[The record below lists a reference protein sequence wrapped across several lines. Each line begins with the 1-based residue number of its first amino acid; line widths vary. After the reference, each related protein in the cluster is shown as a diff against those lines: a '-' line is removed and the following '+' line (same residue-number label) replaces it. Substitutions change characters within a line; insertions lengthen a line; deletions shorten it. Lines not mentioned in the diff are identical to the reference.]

1 MRLRIITRDST
12 GTVELGALV
21 TKGLRPAEQKFMI
34 SNAEWTLGIVPPG
47 TTSYLIAHET
57 FEVLRRA
64 TAADDGSF
72 TSGGKRYW
80 LRPNDTAAP
89 PVAEVVPA

>member
-1 MRLRIITRDST
+1 MRDSS

-21 TKGLRPAEQKFMI
+21 TKGLRPPEQKFMI

-57 FEVLRRA
+57 FDVLRQA

-72 TSGGKRYW
+72 TSGGKRYR
-80 LRPNDTAAP
+80 LMPNDTSTP
-89 PVAEVVPA
+89 PVAEIVPA